1 MTTHADRRR
10 FLRQTSAA
18 LCAGAGA
25 ALMPG
30 LGLIGQALASTRG
43 GLPGYKA
50 LVCVYLA
57 GGNDSFNLLVPR
69 DSINPGSRYSTYRD
83 SRGGVYNANTNPFG
97 LALDFNALLD
107 IGTPPGQATAFGLH
121 PQAADYV
128 VTRNGQNYNHP
139 GLATLFA
146 QQRLAFVANV
156 GPLVQP
162 TSLTQFNAGAPI
174 PPQLYSHSD
183 QELQWNLGTTSASVQ
198 HGWGGRAMDL
208 IDPGGLPILSPC
220 ISVAGNTRYQVG
232 SSVFPYQMSPS
243 TGVTQLTNFTGGFN
257 FGDQRRAA
265 LDELLAQSS
274 PHLLTQEYRAV
285 LSRSRQ
291 LASLLQAAL
300 NSSAGRITTPYD
312 YVGGTPPNPGANSY
326 PNANVRVLGN
336 DYSNQL
342 LDQLRMVARMIKVS
356 RDPLAGVDQ
365 SRQIYYVRL
374 DGFDT
379 HGDQMD
385 LHPLLLGRLTQAI
398 GWFWQAMGEINAQ
411 NDVTLFTMS
420 DFGRTLSSNGDGT
433 DHAWGGVQFA
443 VGGAV
448 SGGQIYGRY
457 PRLVANANNDA
468 EQDWSFGRGQYIPS
482 SASDQMA
489 ATLARWLGV
498 GAGDL
503 ATVFPNLGNFS
514 GPLGFLPA

>member
-1 MTTHADRRR
+1 MTTRSDRRR

-30 LGLIGQALASTRG
+30 LGLIGQALAATRG

-69 DSINPGSRYSTYRD
+69 DSTSPGSRYSIYRT
-83 SRGGVYNANTNPFG
+83 SRGDVYNANTNPFG
-97 LALDFNALLD
+97 LALDFNALLP
-107 IGTPPGQATAFGLH
+107 IGTPPGQSFAFGLH

-128 VTRNGQNYNHP
+128 VSRNGNNYNHP

-146 QQRLAFVANV
+146 QQRLAFIANV

-162 TSLTQFNAGAPI
+162 TTLTQFNAGAPI

-183 QELQWNLGTTSASVQ
+183 QELQWNLGSTHAAVQ

-220 ISVAGNTRYQVG
+220 ISVAGNTRFQVG
-232 SSVFPYQMSPS
+232 GSVFPYQMSAS
-243 TGVTQLTNFTGGFN
+243 TGVTQLGNFSGGFN

-291 LASLLQAAL
+291 LAALLQTAL
-300 NSSAGRITTPYD
+300 NSNAGRITTAYD
-312 YVGGTPPNPGANSY
+312 YRGATPPNPAGNFY
-326 PNANVRVLGN
+326 PEANVRVLGT
-336 DYSNQL
+336 DYSNPL
-342 LDQLRMVARMIKVS
+342 LDQLRMVARMIKAS
-356 RDPLAGVDQ
+356 RDPVAGIDQ
-365 SRQIYYVRL
+365 SRQVYYVRI

-385 LHPLLLGRLTQAI
+385 LHPLLLGRLTQAL
-398 GWFWQAMGEINAQ
+398 GWFWQALGEINAQ
-411 NDVTLFTMS
+411 NDVTVFTMS

-443 VGGAV
+443 LGGAV
-448 SGGQIYGRY
+448 LGGQVYGRY
-457 PRLVANANNDA
+457 PMLVANANDNPN
-468 EQDWSFGRGQYIPS
+468 QDWSFGRGQYIPS
-482 SASDQMA
+482 TASDQMA

-498 GAGDL
+498 GAGEL
-503 ATVFPNLGNFS
+503 ATVFPNLANFG